1 MRPAESIVP
10 FIEFLSQWVTFSA
23 REQALL
29 AQHCPVVEFAK
40 GDILLAEGQTS
51 QAFYFNMR
59 GCTRMYYLVDGE
71 EKNTFFYTEDQ
82 FISSYESFVHQRPA
96 QHYLQCLEDSTM
108 VRISLESTQRLLQA
122 SPAFDKLA
130 RILMED
136 ELIIYQRM
144 LASFITMNAE
154 QRYQELLD
162 RQTDLLQRITL
173 YHLSS
178 YLGVNPETLS
188 RIRKRIADRRGI
200 S

>member
-1 MRPAESIVP
+1 MLTESITP
-10 FIEFLSQWVTFSA
+10 FIEFLSQWVNFSLK
-23 REQALL
+23 EQELL
-29 AQHCPVVEFAK
+29 AQHCPVEEFDK
-40 GDILLAEGQTS
+40 GDILLAEEQTS
-51 QAFYFNMR
+51 QAFYFNIR

-71 EKNTFFYTEDQ
+71 EKNTFFYTENQ
-82 FISSYESFVHQRPA
+82 FISSYESFVHQRPS
-96 QHYLQCLEDSTM
+96 QHYLQCLEDSMM
-108 VRISLESTQRLLQA
+108 VRISLISTERLLQA

-154 QRYQELLD
+154 QRYQELME
-162 RQTDLLQRITL
+162 RQPDLLQRIPL
-173 YHLSS
+173 YHLAS

-188 RIRKRIADRRGI
+188 RIRKRIADRRII